1 MALAEVHRR
10 VLGGPEEGAGH
21 IAVDHKAVGVGRTA
35 VVEVKVH
42 GVTLAI
48 GVAAMARANVVAV
61 ALSII
66 VRKGHA

>member
-35 VVEVKVH
+35 VVA
-42 GVTLAI
+42 GRRIA
-48 GVAAMARANVVAV
+48 AV
-61 ALSII
+61 AGRESPRAGR
-66 VRKGHA
+66 RKGPS